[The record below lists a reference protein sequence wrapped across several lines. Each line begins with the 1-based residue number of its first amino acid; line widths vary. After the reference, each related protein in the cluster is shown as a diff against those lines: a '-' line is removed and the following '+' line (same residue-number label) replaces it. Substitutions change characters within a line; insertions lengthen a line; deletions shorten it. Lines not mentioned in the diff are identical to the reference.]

1 MLPKRKKIKWTKSSP
16 EIEMHAFNRDF
27 LWESSNGALVR
38 LMDLNTNHIK
48 NIIKKSYKIEGY
60 IQDKTLNC
68 MRMELVYRELYNIK

>member
-1 MLPKRKKIKWTKSSP
+1 M
-16 EIEMHAFNRDF
+16 MHAFDRDF
-27 LWESSNGALVR
+27 LWESSNGALVK

-48 NIIKKSYKIEGY
+48 NIIKKSAKIEGY